1 MADEHEKIVTS
12 LKVKQF
18 SGSAKDWPE
27 WKLKFQAVLHGK
39 GLLKTLKTP
48 RPVAASQQSP
58 RAGARGSSQGE
69 DRAVPAGGDADD
81 GEEFG
86 TISSG
91 SMELEQWLEN
101 NEDIFYLLVIYTS
114 GQAWT
119 LVQQFAT
126 EASGKDA
133 WEALV
138 EKYEGAGNLGAVD
151 LSRQLLLYKIS
162 ETADPD
168 IAFAEIEDLQRRLI
182 ALGQPYTD
190 DMLRTM
196 ILTKLPPRYEN
207 IVDLMEGT
215 PGHTYSDMK
224 LQVRN
229 YWRRKILTEE
239 SSVSEKSPKAMMTE
253 SAGGKPQG
261 VCFGCGSPLV
271 IS

>member
-1 MADEHEKIVTS
+1 MERAYWRPLRRQGQLLPVNNRLGLEQEAAAKEKIE
-12 LKVKQF
+12 QY
-18 SGSAKDWPE
+18 
-27 WKLKFQAVLHGK
+27 Q
-39 GLLKTLKTP
+39 
-48 RPVAASQQSP
+48 
-58 RAGARGSSQGE
+58 
-69 DRAVPAGGDADD
+69 AGGDADD
-81 GEEFG
+81 EEEFG

-168 IAFAEIEDLQRRLI
+168 IAFAEIEGS
-182 ALGQPYTD
+182 AEETD
-190 DMLRTM
+190 SLRSTVHRWYAQDDDPDEAS
-196 ILTKLPPRYEN
+196 T
-207 IVDLMEGT
+207 
-215 PGHTYSDMK
+215 
-224 LQVRN
+224 
-229 YWRRKILTEE
+229 
-239 SSVSEKSPKAMMTE
+239 
-253 SAGGKPQG
+253 
-261 VCFGCGSPLV
+261 
-271 IS
+271 

>member
-81 GEEFG
+81 EEEFG

-168 IAFAEIEDLQRRLI
+168 IAFAEIEGS
-182 ALGQPYTD
+182 AEETD
-190 DMLRTM
+190 SLRSTVH
-196 ILTKLPPRYEN
+196 R
-207 IVDLMEGT
+207 
-215 PGHTYSDMK
+215 
-224 LQVRN
+224 
-229 YWRRKILTEE
+229 
-239 SSVSEKSPKAMMTE
+239 
-253 SAGGKPQG
+253 
-261 VCFGCGSPLV
+261 
-271 IS
+271 